1 MIKKAEREGDVL
13 DLLRILASC
22 FVLLA
27 HFFFDNTVLNLL
39 HFERTY
45 LATDFFLILSG
56 YVLAVAYGNR
66 LSRQQ
71 IGWSGFFRRRLMRI
85 WPAHAAVLFAFVLS
99 RGVADVL
106 FSLPPDKGPTFAGF
120 IAQLAL
126 IQAWGLMGDDIWG
139 QWNYPTW
146 TLSALVVCY
155 ALFPFLWAAAARA
168 NRILSGVA
176 AFAVLILS
184 DALTRSV
191 SPYVLA
197 NIPQHHGV
205 YRGLPLFAAG
215 VLISRFSGVL
225 KDQPRN
231 SNVLFAVSVATIGV
245 ILLLPAND
253 SAALF
258 ALFAMLG
265 ITAASANMDVRFP
278 SWVAWGARL
287 SFALYLT
294 HELTSRYCFSI
305 LSRLDA
311 TATRGV
317 GAWIGFAGAF
327 VAALLAAWL
336 LDRFFDQPVQ
346 RYLRQR
352 YAQRPVA
359 NPKHI

>member
-1 MIKKAEREGDVL
+1 MTPKIEREGDVL

-27 HFFFDNTVLNLL
+27 HFFFDNTVLHLP

-45 LATDFFLILSG
+45 FATDFFLILSG
-56 YVLAVAYGNR
+56 YVLAVAYGDR

-71 IGWSGFFRRRLMRI
+71 IGWSGFFLRRLMRI

-99 RGVADVL
+99 RGAAEVMGV
-106 FSLPPDKGPTFAGF
+106 SLHQEPTFSAL

-126 IQAWGLMGDDIWG
+126 VQSWGLLGDDIWF

-146 TLSALVVCY
+146 TLSALVLCY
-155 ALFPFLWAAAARA
+155 AVFPLIWRAAGRA
-168 NRILSGVA
+168 DRVLSGVA
-176 AFAVLILS
+176 ALGVLVVS
-184 DALTRSV
+184 DALTRTI

-215 VLISRFSGVL
+215 VLISRFAGVL
-225 KDQPRN
+225 KDQPRT
-231 SNVLFAVSVATIGV
+231 SNALFAVSAAAIGV
-245 ILLLPAND
+245 ILLLPGND
-253 SAALF
+253 STALL
-258 ALFAMLG
+258 ALIAMLG
-265 ITAASANMDVRFP
+265 VTAASANMDVRFP
-278 SWVAWGARL
+278 SWVASGAQL

-311 TATRGV
+311 TATRGI

-327 VAALLAAWL
+327 IAALFAAWL
-336 LDRFFDQPVQ
+336 LDRFFDAPVQ

-352 YAQRPVA
+352 YGQLWPRKDCPT
-359 NPKHI
+359 

>member
-1 MIKKAEREGDVL
+1 MTDKAERRDSDVL
-13 DLLRILASC
+13 DLLRIFASS
-22 FVLLA
+22 FVLVA
-27 HFFFDNTVLNLL
+27 HFFVDNTVLNLP

-45 LATDFFLILSG
+45 FATDFFLILSG
-56 YVLAVAYGNR
+56 YVLAVAYGER
-66 LSRQQ
+66 LSQGQ
-71 IGWSGFFRRRLMRI
+71 IGWSDFFRRRILRI
-85 WPAHAAVLFAFVLS
+85 WPAHAAVLLAFVVS
-99 RGVADVL
+99 RGVAEVL
-106 FSLPPDKGPTFAGF
+106 GLSLHQDPTVIALF
-120 IAQLAL
+120 AQLAL
-126 IQAWGLMGDDIWG
+126 IQAWGFMADDIWF

-155 ALFPFLWAAAARA
+155 ALFPLIWRAVGRA
-168 NRILSGVA
+168 NRVLSGAA
-176 AFAVLILS
+176 AFAVLVLS

-205 YRGLPLFAAG
+205 YRGLPLFLAG

-225 KDQPRN
+225 KNQPRT
-231 SNVLFAVSVATIGV
+231 SAAIFAISLAIIAL
-245 ILLLPAND
+245 ILMAPTND

-265 ITAASANMDVRFP
+265 ITAASSNMDVRFP
-278 SWVAWGARL
+278 SWVASGAQL

-311 TATRGV
+311 TGTRGA
-317 GAWIGFAGAF
+317 GAWIGSAAAFAAAF
-327 VAALLAAWL
+327 VAAWL
-336 LDRFFDQPVQ
+336 LDRFFDAPVQ

-352 YAQRPVA
+352 YAQRFVA
-359 NPKHI
+359 TSKPT